1 MVKRTVGGCTPFAS
15 IYSQFTYGCKGSGI
29 SKSAQPTGEYWYVIG
44 YLTSVLRI
52 DGSTV
57 NSNISL
63 CA

>member
-1 MVKRTVGGCTPFAS
+1 MKKIVGGCTSFAS
-15 IYSQFTYGCKGSGI
+15 IFCHIIYGCKGTGI
-29 SKSAQPTGEYWYVIG
+29 PKSAQPTGEYWYVIG